1 MKFKQL
7 LHKYKK
13 GSATEEEKHL
23 VEQEIEKY
31 EAIEEYLSDMVDM
44 NLGITWESEQYKEE
58 SINIKKS
65 VNSRLRRVIFTSVGI
80 MVALLIGVFY
90 IISPIV
96 DNLYYNPTKITVAE
110 TYQDINFDIKAIT
123 ELNYPGYTL
132 SSWVN
137 VDKLGFGEYDI
148 SYFRTNLFTE
158 ETTYVNSKLKR
169 NMNITN
175 HTSWT
180 NDRSFN
186 FTTVRVPDWVTLEDS
201 LEQKSRVM
209 DHIKQLSP
217 VSYISAWLTF
227 ENDLNMEELHQLELA
242 YPDVQFVWV
251 GIRTASPKESVPDL
265 LGFITHSTKLGVDKP
280 DKEKYPAFDYLEWL
294 INPIGFD
301 REVQRIEPRGYE
313 LHFKDRLKYTLD
325 RKDAVNILERRPN
338 RHEYYEKA
346 LNYVE
351 EHGVKTYGVL
361 VYSNGQD
368 LIEIIENGPILT
380 LELNQ
385 VLASKRYIR

>member
-1 MKFKQL
+1 MKFEQL
-7 LHKYKK
+7 LHKYRE
-13 GSATEEEKHL
+13 GFATKEEKHL

-31 EAIEEYLSDMVDM
+31 EAIDSYLSDMIDM
-44 NLGITWESEQYKEE
+44 NLGITWKSEQYKEE

-80 MVALLIGVFY
+80 MVALLIGVFF

-110 TYQDINFDIKAIT
+110 TDQDINFDIKAIT

-158 ETTYVNSKLKR
+158 ETSYVNSKLKR

-180 NDRSFN
+180 NDNSFN
-186 FTTVRVPDWVTLEDS
+186 FSTIRVPDWFTLEDS
-201 LEQKSRVM
+201 LKQKNRVM
-209 DHIKQLSP
+209 NHITQLSP
-217 VSYISAWLTF
+217 VSYISSWLTF
-227 ENDLNMEELHQLELA
+227 KNDLNMEELHQLELT

-265 LGFITHSTKLGVDKP
+265 LGFMTRSTKLGVDKP
-280 DKEKYPAFDYLEWL
+280 DIEKYPAFDYLEWL
-294 INPIGFD
+294 VKPTGFD
-301 REVQRIEPRGYE
+301 REAQRIEPRGYE

-325 RKDAVNILERRPN
+325 RKDAINILERRPN

-361 VYSNGQD
+361 VYSNAED
-368 LIEIIENGPILT
+368 LIELIEKGPILT

-385 VLASKRYIR
+385 VLTSKRYIR